1 MFKKLQLK
9 KHALTAISYML
20 PVVVTAGLLIAIGNL
35 TGGGVIDD
43 YKAAYSVPDALVS
56 LGVLGMGLL
65 APVISAAIA
74 YSIADRP
81 GIGPGLFMGLI
92 ANSIGAGFLG
102 GMLGGYLVGF
112 FVLFLVKNLK
122 VPKWAQGLM
131 PMMIVPLLSTLVI
144 GLLMFFVI
152 GVPIVWATEAL
163 TEFLQGLQGSGKFLF
178 GSIVGG
184 MAAFD
189 FGGPVNKVAS
199 LFADGLLLEGVQEPE
214 AVKVLASM
222 VPPFGVTI
230 SWVLSK
236 IFRKPKYSNEE
247 QDNIKIAFP
256 MGLCMITEG
265 VIPIAAVDPL
275 RVIFSCTVGAAIGG
289 GLSMSWDVGSPVPS
303 GGVFI
308 IPAMT
313 DPLKFTLAL
322 LIGSAITGILL
333 FALKKAPVENDIKDD
348 EEEEEVDFSSIKIS

>member
-35 TGGGVIDD
+35 TGGGVIED
-43 YKAAYSVPDALVS
+43 YKTAYSVPDALVS

-131 PMMIVPLLSTLVI
+131 PMMIVPLLSTLII
-144 GLLMFFVI
+144 GLLMFFII

-163 TEFLQGLQGSGKFLF
+163 TEFLEGLQGSGRFLF

-236 IFRKPKYSNEE
+236 IFRKKKYSEEE

-275 RVIFSCTVGAAIGG
+275 RVILSCTVGAAIGG
-289 GLSMSWDVGSPVPS
+289 GLSMSWGVGSPVPS

-333 FALKKAPVENDIKDD
+333 FVLKKAPVENEIRDD